1 MEHLAAYPS
10 VPTSASAF
18 EAESCAPESRRPS
31 RVSRAPGMSLGHDVL
46 LAMIMAIAMG
56 ATVFLY
62 R

>member
-1 MEHLAAYPS
+1 
-10 VPTSASAF
+10 
-18 EAESCAPESRRPS
+18 
-31 RVSRAPGMSLGHDVL
+31 MSLGHDVL